1 MVTIDSSSIWKYLQ
15 ATGLDPVHEEKKPE
29 PDVEH
34 VARLFMKVVMNA
46 IMVAASLA
54 KGSSPGQWG
63 ISHRIGSVYLAALSL
78 RERATARPLQTMQG
92 RKLIRLWR

>member
-1 MVTIDSSSIWKYLQ
+1 MVTIGSSSIWKDLR
-15 ATGLDPVHEEKKPE
+15 ATGLDPGHEENKPE
-29 PDVEH
+29 PEVEH
-34 VARLFMKVVMNA
+34 VARLFMKVAMNA
-46 IMVAASLA
+46 IIIAASLA

-63 ISHRIGSVYLAALSL
+63 ISYRIGSVYLAALSL